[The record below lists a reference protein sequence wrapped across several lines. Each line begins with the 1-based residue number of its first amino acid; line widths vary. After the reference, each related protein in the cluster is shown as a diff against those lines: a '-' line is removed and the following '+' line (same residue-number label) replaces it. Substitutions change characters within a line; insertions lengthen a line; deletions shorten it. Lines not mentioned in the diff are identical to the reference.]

1 MQYLLYLQAQANNGS
16 FYVLLVIMVID
27 VITGVILATAR
38 KSDNTLNGRLESRQL
53 IKGIYRK
60 MGEILIYL
68 LGVTISFFTNENAVA
83 YLTIAGIISHESLS
97 VLENLAL
104 LNVPIPQKLKD
115 ILEVIKKGGK
125 NNDKE

>member
-1 MQYLLYLQAQANNGS
+1 MQYLQYLQTQANNGS

-27 VITGVILATAR
+27 VLTGVILATAR

-83 YLTIAGIISHESLS
+83 YLTIAGIIAHESLS
-97 VLENLAL
+97 VIENLAL

-125 NNDKE
+125 NGKD